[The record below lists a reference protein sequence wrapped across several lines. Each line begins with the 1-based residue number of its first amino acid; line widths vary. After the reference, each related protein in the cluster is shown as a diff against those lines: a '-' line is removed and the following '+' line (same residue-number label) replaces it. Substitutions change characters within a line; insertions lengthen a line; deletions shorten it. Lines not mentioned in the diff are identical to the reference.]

1 MPKSDTWLGGVSME
15 SIASVDSAGS
25 CDSVVSM
32 NSSFSDD
39 SLEHLSAEER
49 ACLMFL
55 EETIESLEAEEDSGL
70 SNDEPDQLPTRGNLA
85 AKKAHLSSSMGKSQL
100 SDVSKYPYED
110 PVTEVGKENKPILNY
125 LVPTPLVLAN
135 GGSIIQAKSG
145 KGKESSAVLP
155 NSKGRLTEPGSSLRS
170 PTPEYG
176 ELKKKQDKKPTI
188 SVTGSRTSHDHSMI
202 RSEMNSEVI
211 PPPTDFRDNPEVFA
225 VKEGPENT
233 LKPLSRQDQPVG
245 KPEAFPLRGP
255 LSYDGLEKMRQ
266 RASLKKAPQSSPDP
280 KEKAKLM
287 SGLPAPEEK
296 INKDVYS
303 LHSDTHANSTPL
315 HVPPEPKSPPP
326 VVAPK
331 PKKLPSNIVVMTNK
345 PPGPSHEFK
354 AGEHHLSS
362 SPTERAA
369 LDPQKVRMEALKKL
383 GLLKPDEMDSGPI
396 LNPTQSQRLRR
407 SLEPQPTSTPALPY
421 DLKHQPTTALRDS
434 KEPINGL
441 QVGNVNQQ
449 RSGSSLPP
457 VSTRPSPARLVGIKS
472 ATLER
477 SGMGLGSYM
486 ASQHADPD
494 LVPDKSLLKPS
505 AVGPGSPA
513 HLRNSRPRPA
523 SLGTGKDFMEIQGGK
538 TKSAEP
544 KERSSLQPASQQ
556 HLPNRMPRSQGISVQ
571 ITPRGKTGED
581 RMEALRKLGLLKD

>member
-70 SNDEPDQLPTRGNLA
+70 SNDEPDQLPARGNLA

-100 SDVSKYPYED
+100 S
-110 PVTEVGKENKPILNY
+110 
-125 LVPTPLVLAN
+125 
-135 GGSIIQAKSG
+135 
-145 KGKESSAVLP
+145 VLP

-441 QVGNVNQQ
+441 Q
-449 RSGSSLPP
+449 
-457 VSTRPSPARLVGIKS
+457 
-472 ATLER
+472 
-477 SGMGLGSYM
+477 
-486 ASQHADPD
+486 HADPD

-513 HLRNSRPRPA
+513 HMRNSRPRPA